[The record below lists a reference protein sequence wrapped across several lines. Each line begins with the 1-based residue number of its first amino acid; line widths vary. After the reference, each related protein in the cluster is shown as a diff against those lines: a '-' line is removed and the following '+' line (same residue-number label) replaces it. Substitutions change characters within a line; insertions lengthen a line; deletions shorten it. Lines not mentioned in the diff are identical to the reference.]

1 MKKRREKKRDKREN
15 EQGRKEMLEAH
26 QNFDDNM
33 TDTIGNISTR

>member
-1 MKKRREKKRDKREN
+1 MRERER

-33 TDTIGNISTR
+33 IDIIGNISTR